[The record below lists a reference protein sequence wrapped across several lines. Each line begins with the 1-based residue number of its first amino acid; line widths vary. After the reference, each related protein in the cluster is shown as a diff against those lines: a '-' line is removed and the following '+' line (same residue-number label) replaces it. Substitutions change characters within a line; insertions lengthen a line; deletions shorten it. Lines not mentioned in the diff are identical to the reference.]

1 MKLDIRPLA
10 AAALAFALAWPAMDI
25 ARAQIFSPDQ
35 RAEIEKIIR
44 EYLIANPDV
53 LREVVAEAERRQTA
67 EDARKYQD
75 AIKQHSGAIF
85 NSPHQVTI
93 GNPKGDVTMVEFFD
107 YNCGYCKRALADKL
121 LLMKTDPKLRVVLK
135 EFPVLGEASVQA
147 AQIGVAVRM
156 QDKTGGSKYLQFHE
170 RLLGNR
176 GQVTKA
182 LALAVVK
189 EIGLDP
195 VRAEKDMASAE
206 VKTTI
211 SESFKLAD
219 LLGINGTPTY
229 VIGTSVVVGAVGA
242 EQLREAIN
250 TARCGKPEC

>member
-1 MKLDIRPLA
+1 MRKAFLPYAILT
-10 AAALAFALAWPAMDI
+10 ALSMATPRLGQPADRE
-25 ARAQIFSPDQ
+25 ATERVV
-35 RAEIEKIIR
+35 R
-44 EYLIANPDV
+44 EYLLANP
-53 LREVVAEAERRQTA
+53 EIIEEAFSTLQEKRAKEALSAQT
-67 EDARKYQD
+67 K
-75 AIKQHSGAIF
+75 AIEENRGLIF
-85 NSPHQVTI
+85 DSPHQMVL
-93 GNPKGDVTMVEFFD
+93 GNPGGAISLVEFFD

-242 EQLREAIN
+242 DQLREAIN